1 MPLTTD
7 QVRQLASQ
15 GPLSTSQ
22 VQTLATPPVST
33 TPTTPTN
40 PTITAALMEPK
51 TAFQPVATEQTQVP
65 VVSPYTLTADETQ
78 AETQET
84 DLSKLIAGLT
94 AETSAPF
101 QEDARLKAE
110 EAQGISAKKSA
121 LAGLQNTQKSLL
133 AESQGIQLQLQQDI
147 QNQQNLAQQG
157 GANVTKGGLAPQTRA
172 LQTVAN
178 QSLLSNAIKQY
189 GNNASLAAAQGDLAS
204 AMDYVDRAIQAEFL
218 PKEKALAVAQANL
231 TNLQKS
237 GTLTRAQQKR
247 ADERQALIDAQKAAL
262 AEEKAIKTDTRDA
275 VVKAISNNTGLP
287 GFDNL
292 DIAALQAAQT
302 PEEVAAILQ
311 ARGLSVAS
319 QADQLDMEYKQAQI
333 DKMNEET
340 AKIGRTS
347 PITTTSTG
355 QAVVTT
361 QDGKEIPISP
371 EAMNWVNLINNG
383 SISLDEAMTKIGSTA
398 ASMKLKNEI
407 IAGINAQGGQTETKL
422 AAMNNTVSSI
432 NDILNGDIEYF
443 GASIAP
449 RSVFGFK
456 VNPYY
461 NSFKAKVDNLV
472 ASLAIDNLGLLKG
485 PMSDKDIEFIKQMS
499 SGLEIGMDEKSA
511 KERLEKIKTRLEEK
525 IKTASGTS
533 DSQMAEQL
541 TQTATKEQE
550 ALRTK
555 YDY

>member
-22 VQTLATPPVST
+22 VQTLATPTAPVST
-33 TPTTPTN
+33 TPTTPT
-40 PTITAALMEPK
+40 ITAASLAPQ
-51 TAFQPVATEQTQVP
+51 TPIQPVLTEQPQVP

-94 AETSAPF
+94 AETSTPF

-247 ADERQALIDAQKAAL
+247 ADERQALIDAQRDTLETAKEDKKSIQNLAVQLSRFGVDPTITRKVQGATSFDDAL
-262 AEEKAIKTDTRDA
+262 SIASPYMQDPMSKFELENARLDNILTQERIATERKQRSLMGQQTQAETK
-275 VVKAISNNTGLP
+275 
-287 GFDNL
+287 
-292 DIAALQAAQT
+292 
-302 PEEVAAILQ
+302 
-311 ARGLSVAS
+311 AS
-319 QADQLDMEYKQAQI
+319 QAEQKAIIETSKQAKAQI
-333 DKMNEET
+333 P
-340 AKIGRTS
+340 AIQSKI
-347 PITTTSTG
+347 
-355 QAVVTT
+355 
-361 QDGKEIPISP
+361 
-371 EAMNWVNLINNG
+371 
-383 SISLDEAMTKIGSTA
+383 
-398 ASMKLKNEI
+398 
-407 IAGINAQGGQTETKL
+407 
-422 AAMNNTVSSI
+422 NT
-432 NDILNGDIEYF
+432 LN
-443 GASIAP
+443 SIASHKGLAG
-449 RSVFGFK
+449 SVGAYGVSRFTPLTADK
-456 VNPYY
+456 AERQD
-461 NSFKAKVDNLV
+461 FKAKIHQLTGELTLDQLINAKARGATFGAL
-472 ASLAIDNLGLLKG
+472 SEGELGILAKSATTLNDWEVKDEKG
-485 PMSDKDIEFIKQMS
+485 QGTGEW
-499 SGLEIGMDEKSA
+499 EIDEKSFLA
-511 KERLEKIKTRLEEK
+511 EINKIKEL
-525 IKTASGTS
+525 
-533 DSQMAEQL
+533 AERDRAMRTGEVFTPDERGVLDQVFL
-541 TQTATKEQE
+541 TPSTYQQGNFDPS
-550 ALRTK
+550 LF
-555 YDY
+555 Y

>member
-22 VQTLATPPVST
+22 VQTLATPTATVAT
-33 TPTTPTN
+33 TPST
-40 PTITAALMEPK
+40 PTITAASLAPQ
-51 TAFQPVATEQTQVP
+51 TPIQPVQTEQPQVP

-94 AETSAPF
+94 AETSTAF

-319 QADQLDMEYKQAQI
+319 QADQLDMKVKQAQLDKANYDLAHPNRQTQVIEGANGNTLLI
-333 DKMNEET
+333 DTNTGATIKDYG
-340 AKIGRTS
+340 AKK
-347 PITTTSTG
+347 
-355 QAVVTT
+355 AVVDTKAPEVKTINGVDKQWNSST
-361 QDGKEIPISP
+361 QEWEDIGSQNGEVSKKISDQL
-371 EAMNWVNLINNG
+371 NLLDL
-383 SISLDEAMTKIGSTA
+383 SISNAEKYAGASGRSGIRKTVEGATVGATDYTNLEAQINTLKTNMLTLATDPSIKKFFGPQMSNADVRLMMSAATPADPELQDPATLKAELARLKTAVTTMKELANPGSTP
-398 ASMKLKNEI
+398 
-407 IAGINAQGGQTETKL
+407 GGQ
-422 AAMNNTVSSI
+422 M
-432 NDILNGDIEYF
+432 YQ
-443 GASIAP
+443 
-449 RSVFGFK
+449 
-456 VNPYY
+456 
-461 NSFKAKVDNLV
+461 NLV
-472 ASLAIDNLGLLKG
+472 TAPDG
-485 PMSDKDIEFIKQMS
+485 
-499 SGLEIGMDEKSA
+499 
-511 KERLEKIKTRLEEK
+511 TRV
-525 IKTASGTS
+525 IIT
-533 DSQMAEQL
+533 D
-541 TQTATKEQE
+541 
-550 ALRTK
+550 
-555 YDY
+555 

>member
-1 MPLTTD
+1 MPTAD
-7 QVRQLASQ
+7 QLLAQSKAMELQTQAQ
-15 GPLSTSQ
+15 G
-22 VQTLATPPVST
+22 T
-33 TPTTPTN
+33 TPFAGSSYDTP
-40 PTITAALMEPK
+40 PTITAASMDPK
-51 TAFQPVATEQTQVP
+51 TPTQFATTPTYNPNTFAEVKPIAETPVVQQTPLDAQIESMFGELASANTQQVGKSAYKTEQMNALG
-65 VVSPYTLTADETQ
+65 VSGLKTDASQKATIVNNLA
-78 AETQET
+78 AEINALKVKEQNI
-84 DLSKLIAGLT
+84 KLANE
-94 AETSAPF
+94 AQYS
-101 QEDARLKAE
+101 
-110 EAQGISAKKSA
+110 AQGIAKGIVQGKGRQATYENQIQQNQIAVQGLMATAAYQAAQNNVTAALQSVDDAVAERFDPITEKINVLTSNLDLILKSPQYTAQEKKKAQEQLDIQEAKK
-121 LAGLQNTQKSLL
+121 
-133 AESQGIQLQLQQDI
+133 
-147 QNQQNLAQQG
+147 AQIADAKQMMKD
-157 GANVTKGGLAPQTRA
+157 TK
-172 LQTVAN
+172 
-178 QSLLSNAIKQY
+178 
-189 GNNASLAAAQGDLAS
+189 
-204 AMDYVDRAIQAEFL
+204 
-218 PKEKALAVAQANL
+218 
-231 TNLQKS
+231 
-237 GTLTRAQQKR
+237 
-247 ADERQALIDAQKAAL
+247 
-262 AEEKAIKTDTRDA
+262 DA

-361 QDGKEIPISP
+361 QDGKEIPISS